1 MADNVIGPVFLGAD
15 LFVTSSPT
23 GTPSGTAITN
33 ASSTVVGDVYQF
45 NGAAVSGQLIVND
58 DDTDG
63 FFEDSRGG
71 GSTTPDQET
80 GGPQTIAAGSDPRFG
95 DVGDVLE
102 LESILTFEGSDGS
115 TVQVLIINNNSIG
128 PSTFSG
134 ELFLPLQPLE
144 PGIDYTLTIAD
155 VDPDPLPYLIIPCFT
170 DGTMIRMADETER
183 AVDDLDVGDK
193 VLTLDGAAREI
204 RWIGARKLGPID
216 LAMHYKWR
224 PVRIRAGALGNA
236 TDLLVSQLHR
246 MLIRDWRAEVM
257 FGQSEML
264 ATARDL
270 INGETIHICE
280 RARSVTYFH
289 LLFDQHEI
297 IFANGAPSESFH
309 PGEVAL
315 NSLEEAMREEIFD
328 LFPALR
334 EDLEIGYGQLARP
347 ALRKY
352 EAQLLTRIGG
362 MAGRQV
368 AGGVH

>member
-1 MADNVIGPVFLGAD
+1 M
-15 LFVTSSPT
+15 
-23 GTPSGTAITN
+23 TN
-33 ASSTVVGDVYQF
+33 ASDTVVGDVYQF

-71 GSTTPDQET
+71 GSTVPDQET
-80 GGPQTIAAGSDPRFG
+80 GGPQTIAAGTDPRFG
-95 DVGDVLE
+95 NVGDVLE
-102 LESILTFEGSDGS
+102 LESILTFSGSDDS

-128 PSTFSG
+128 GSAFSG
-134 ELFLPLQPLE
+134 EFFLPLQPLVA
-144 PGIDYTLTIAD
+144 GVDYTLTEAD

-170 DGTMIRMADETER
+170 DGTLIRMADGTER
-183 AVDDLDVGDK
+183 PIEDLVVGDM
-193 VLTLDGAAREI
+193 VLTVDGAAREI
-204 RWIGARKLGPID
+204 RWIGARKLDAID
-216 LAMHYKWR
+216 LALHHKWR
-224 PVRIRAGALGNA
+224 PVCIHAGALGNE
-236 TDLLVSQLHR
+236 TDLHVSQLHR

-280 RARSVTYFH
+280 GAKKVTYFH

-315 NSLEEAMREEIFD
+315 DSLEEAMREEIFE
-328 LFPALR
+328 LFPMLR
-334 EDLEIGYGQLARP
+334 DNLTDGYGKLARP
-347 ALRKY
+347 ALRRY
-352 EAQLLTRIGG
+352 EAQLLARTRGG
-362 MAGRQV
+362 AAAQ
-368 AGGVH
+368 AAPGVH